1 MAVTIDGST
10 GWTYSDNIKH
20 KYGTG
25 EDLEIYHDGSDSYIK
40 HVGTD
45 DLWIVG
51 ETDDVNIKAADNIIL
66 QPQNGENGV
75 RILGDG
81 AVELYHDNAL
91 KFATTADGVNVSDES
106 GAVHLRLYTGTSTLR
121 GYLYADDS
129 DRINLLDGQ
138 GHKVC
143 MGQKDGAF
151 NLYYDNSKKLE
162 TTSSGIKVES
172 GAATILNL
180 VSNPSY
186 SASIEFGDTDD
197 DDEAQIWYDNYGK
210 TFNFR
215 TSEASD
221 LVFYRDGTENTRI
234 TSTGLDITA
243 QYIKHTPA
251 SSFYI
256 RSGGNILIEDING
269 GNYFKGETS
278 DKSAEAY
285 FDNALKF
292 ETTSTG
298 IGLHG
303 LSTGTGNS
311 TLHYN
316 SSSGQVTYDTSSR
329 LVKIDI
335 TDSPYGIDI
344 VKQLKPRKY
353 KRTDQETTPVEI
365 GFIADEV
372 QSLIP
377 EIVPTGPKSI
387 YTKNHLDT
395 EIIPV
400 NVDYQ
405 KLTVV
410 LTTALQEAITKIEI
424 LETKVAAL
432 EAG

>member
-1 MAVTIDGST
+1 MAVTINGST
-10 GWTYSDNIKH
+10 GVQLDDNAKQ
-20 KYGTG
+20 KFGTG

-81 AVELYHDNAL
+81 AVELYHNNVKKCETHGDGLHIGDGGNLDMPSYSSKIVLGASDDLNMFHDGTNSHIQNLTGDL
-91 KFATTADGVNVSDES
+91 KIHGANEIHLQNPSSGEKYIRCVNNGVVE
-106 GAVHLRLYTGTSTLR
+106 
-121 GYLYADDS
+121 
-129 DRINLLDGQ
+129 
-138 GHKVC
+138 
-143 MGQKDGAF
+143 
-151 NLYYDNSKKLE
+151 LYYDNAKK
-162 TTSSGIKVES
+162 I
-172 GAATILNL
+172 
-180 VSNPSY
+180 
-186 SASIEFGDTDD
+186 
-197 DDEAQIWYDNYGK
+197 
-210 TFNFR
+210 
-215 TSEASD
+215 
-221 LVFYRDGTENTRI
+221 
-234 TSTGLDITA
+234 
-243 QYIKHTPA
+243 
-251 SSFYI
+251 
-256 RSGGNILIEDING
+256 
-269 GNYFKGETS
+269 
-278 DKSAEAY
+278 
-285 FDNALKF
+285 

-329 LVKIDI
+329 LVKTDI
-335 TDSPYGIDI
+335 ADSPYGIDI

-377 EIVPTGPKSI
+377 EIVPTGSKSI
-387 YTKNHLDT
+387 YTKNDSDT
-395 EIIPV
+395 EIIPI
-400 NVDYQ
+400 NVEYQ

-410 LTTALQEAITKIEI
+410 LTTALKEAITKIET

-432 EAG
+432 EAHTHE